1 MRFDDANMLL
11 LQQNVDPFFY
21 KDRLTMP
28 KLVVNA
34 VLDEFQ
40 QPDDTRYWWSEM
52 PEPKHF
58 LIVPN
63 AEHSLATGIQ
73 MVIICNKKYYS

>member
-1 MRFDDANMLL
+1 
-11 LQQNVDPFFY
+11 
-21 KDRLTMP
+21 MP